1 MNSKNAY
8 CLGLLMI
15 TSNAWSNDLSD
26 GKDLYEKA
34 GPNAAF
40 VRMVNLN
47 ETEIAPSFAG
57 TDVDSIN
64 FCATSDTVIV
74 DAGQHTLLAGD
85 IEWRADLERG
95 HIYTLV
101 IRGSEV
107 QEYSN
112 PLTRDPMRANFEVF
126 NLTNEAIESV
136 RTSSGKQSVFSALQ
150 ANSFNTRPLN
160 PLRVELEISGSDKA
174 FPVDPIAFVRGKT
187 TSLMICGSQENLTS
201 SISTE

>member
-1 MNSKNAY
+1 MKTPTVCY
-8 CLGLLMI
+8 LGLLMAA
-15 TSNAWSNDLSD
+15 SNAIANDLND

-47 ETEIAPSFAG
+47 EFEVVPRFAG
-57 TDVDSIN
+57 SDMAGIGY
-64 FCATSDTVIV
+64 CIASDTVIV
-74 DAGQHTLLAGD
+74 DAGQHTLKTEEV
-85 IEWRADLERG
+85 EWRANLERG
-95 HIYTLV
+95 QIYTLV
-101 IRGSEV
+101 IHGSEV
-107 QEYSN
+107 REFSN

-126 NLTNEAIESV
+126 NLSATTLESV

-150 ANSFNTRPLN
+150 PNSFDTRPLN
-160 PLRVELEISGSDKA
+160 PLRVELEISGSEKV

-187 TSLMICGSQENLTS
+187 TSLMICGTQEDLTS